1 MERNLYYTNT
11 MYLTIDIYEMA
22 QPVVNDTKRVPLI
35 LKFLYFLKGRLVN
48 KYNTHLTT
56 FSLALEGAIN
66 RVEGLQIEKSNAL
79 LEQTKKTILSMEDV
93 ESVLAKDN
101 YLDNTEIK
109 ENIKYT
115 LKCLYTLESKL
126 HKSVYKSVPTIKADK
141 DLKEG
146 IAKMNASNIHEL
158 LSY

>member
-1 MERNLYYTNT
+1 MYYTNT

>member
-1 MERNLYYTNT
+1 

-35 LKFLYFLKGRLVN
+35 LKFLYFLKGRLVT
-48 KYNTHLTT
+48 KYNKHLTT
-56 FSLALEGAIN
+56 FNLALEGAIN
-66 RVEGLQIEKSNAL
+66 RVDDISMDRSKKI
-79 LEQTKKTILSMEDV
+79 LEETKRIIVSMEDA
-93 ESVLAKDN
+93 EANLAKSN
-101 YLDNTEIK
+101 YFDSAEVK

-115 LKCLYTLESKL
+115 LKCLYTFESKL
-126 HKSVYKSVPTIKADK
+126 HKQAYKSAPTIKIDK
-141 DLKEG
+141 DLREG